1 MPRAANTAKLPEP
14 TREQLLLAYRHM
26 ARPGWPSTLDAA
38 LQVHHYRICIT
49 GLAHRLGRPGWTAEP
64 RPLQLMS
71 AGAPVPPTP
80 AEPPPVA
87 RGRMNLRHDAA
98 LRPEVSGAG
107 ISLWARTRPPGW
119 LDVKKLA
126 ANDLEP

>member
-1 MPRAANTAKLPEP
+1 MARAANAATLPEP
-14 TREQLLLAYRHM
+14 TREQLALAYRHM

-49 GLAHRLGRPGWTAEP
+49 QLARRMSRPGWTAQP
-64 RPLQLMS
+64 RPLQLLS

-87 RGRMNLRHDAA
+87 RGRMNLLRHDGG
-98 LRPEVSGAG
+98 LRPEVNATGLGQWTRS
-107 ISLWARTRPPGW
+107 RPPQW
-119 LDVKKLA
+119 LDVKKL
-126 ANDLEP
+126 